1 MKPNHFSLL
10 ACAAIETAIAQ
21 LQAQDQ
27 GEYARLK
34 PLHGKVFCIQLTQ
47 VEWPLYLV
55 FAKSIQV
62 LNAYEGDVDVSVT
75 ADATAL
81 YQVSEGDSLTELIKQ
96 DKLKLDGDVNLLQ
109 SFSHYLRHIE
119 LDFAE
124 PISKYIGDAPTH
136 MLVSGTKQLAQTAKQ
151 VFEKSRSHVGQLTT
165 EEYRLAPHQIE
176 FIHFRDNLEELA
188 ENTTA
193 IETRIASLREK
204 ITP

>member
-1 MKPNHFSLL
+1 MHPNHFSLL
-10 ACAAIETAIAQ
+10 TCAALETAIAQ

-34 PLHGKVFCIQLTQ
+34 NLHGKVFCIQLSQ
-47 VEWPLYLV
+47 LEWPLYLV
-55 FAKSIQV
+55 FAKQVQV
-62 LNAYEGDVDVSVT
+62 LSIYDGDIDVSVT
-75 ADATAL
+75 ADATTL
-81 YQVSEGDSLTELIKQ
+81 YQISEGESLTELIKQ

-124 PISKYIGDAPTH
+124 PLSRYIGDAPTH
-136 MLVSGTKQLAQTAKQ
+136 MLVSGAKQLASSAKQ

-176 FIHFRDNLEELA
+176 FIHFRDSLEELA
-188 ENTTA
+188 DSTSA
-193 IETRIASLREK
+193 LVTRIDKLREK

>member
-1 MKPNHFSLL
+1 MQPNHFSLL
-10 ACAAIETAIAQ
+10 TCAALETAIAQ

-34 PLHGKVFCIQLTQ
+34 NLHGKVFCIQLSQ
-47 VEWPLYLV
+47 LEWPLYLV
-55 FAKSIQV
+55 FAKQIQV
-62 LNAYEGDVDVSVT
+62 LSIYDGDIDVSVT
-75 ADATAL
+75 ADATTL
-81 YQVSEGDSLTELIKQ
+81 YQISEGESLTELIKQ

-124 PISKYIGDAPTH
+124 PLSRYIGDAPTH
-136 MLVSGTKQLAQTAKQ
+136 MLVSGAKQLASSAKQ

-188 ENTTA
+188 DSTSA
-193 IETRIASLREK
+193 LVTRIDKLREK